1 MIHDRYRIAAE
12 VSDLR
17 VRFDDL
23 VQQLSLASDLETKSQ
38 ILAEARKLIVRTDEI
53 LSGWLDESHRRI
65 EVLNRRF
72 SNHHR
77 MQFAVKEHQRS
88 NR

>member
-12 VSDLR
+12 LSDLR

-23 VQQLSLASDLETKSQ
+23 VQQLSLASDPETKSQ
-38 ILAEARKLIVRTDEI
+38 ILAEARRLIVRTDGI
-53 LSGWLDESHRRI
+53 LGGWLDESRRRI
-65 EVLNRRF
+65 EVLNRR
-72 SNHHR
+72 SKHR

-88 NR
+88 N